1 MTLLRGRL
9 PSKGVRPGPCL
20 SAGLTVC
27 PSQSGHQA
35 PLFEEQGELIAGPG
49 QAWGGAP
56 VAPTHHVSLDVP
68 PRSLVHALWFP
79 PRVWSDGLS
88 PSPPQESMQ
97 AYVTNVYNSV
107 VEELILEKKRRFIAV
122 EQVYFRLWWDGV
134 ASDKQKG
141 QVMLPSGRPRQAAE
155 SRCLGSPG
163 DDPQEAPGLCSMSP
177 GWGCIIQE
185 APTWLSCFQGPF
197 STGLWSAPCPGDRF
211 VFDPAFPVF
220 PE

>member
-9 PSKGVRPGPCL
+9 PLKVVRPGPCL

-35 PLFEEQGELIAGPG
+35 PFFEEQGELIAGPG

-122 EQVYFRLWWDGV
+122 EQEYFRLWWDGV
-134 ASDKQKG
+134 ASDEQKG
-141 QVMLPSGRPRQAAE
+141 QVTLPSGRPHQADE
-155 SRCLGSPG
+155 SGCPGDPG
-163 DDPQEAPGLCSMSP
+163 DDPSGSSWVVLHEARVGLHKPG
-177 GWGCIIQE
+177 
-185 APTWLSCFQGPF
+185 GPN
-197 STGLWSAPCPGDRF
+197 LA
-211 VFDPAFPVF
+211 
-220 PE
+220 